1 MKSALSFTLGALSLG
16 LALGQQDESRMASLK
31 AMKIATRQRMQAEGA
46 FEANKYKS
54 YQGVTPCVDGKA
66 GEYSCDN
73 VDLHGF
79 LTHGDMGS
87 NTREGNDIWGRLS
100 ILITCNAIDLLF
112 TNILNR
118 MDVSQWSRI
127 RRCRTD

>member
-1 MKSALSFTLGALSLG
+1 MKSAVTLTLGALGFG
-16 LALGQQDESRMASLK
+16 LAAAQQDVSRMASLK

-46 FEANKYKS
+46 FDVNKYES
-54 YQGVTPCVDGKA
+54 HQGVTPCVEGKA

-87 NTREGNDIWGRLS
+87 ATREGNDIWGRFSDHELS
-100 ILITCNAIDLLF
+100 IRSL
-112 TNILNR
+112 R
-118 MDVSQWSRI
+118 
-127 RRCRTD
+127 

>member
-1 MKSALSFTLGALSLG
+1 MKSAISFTLGALGFSL
-16 LALGQQDESRMASLK
+16 AVAQQDVSRMASLK

-46 FEANKYKS
+46 FDVNKYES
-54 YQGVTPCVDGKA
+54 HQGVTPCVDGKA

-87 NTREGNDIWGRLS
+87 ATREGNDIWGRYP
-100 ILITCNAIDLLF
+100 AHELF
-112 TNILNR
+112 TR
-118 MDVSQWSRI
+118 SF
-127 RRCRTD
+127 RTNFS